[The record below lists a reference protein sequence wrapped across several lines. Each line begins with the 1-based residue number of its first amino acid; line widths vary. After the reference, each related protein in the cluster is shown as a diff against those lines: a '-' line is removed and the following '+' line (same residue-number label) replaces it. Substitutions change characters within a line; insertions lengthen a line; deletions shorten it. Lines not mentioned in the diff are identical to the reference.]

1 MRNRSPYCEWHLFIQ
16 NMGVFQPG
24 GHSLSDKE
32 ENWCLSADLPLPNT
46 TKLSLGMQ
54 MNNFPTFVNTPSKH
68 LHLDL
73 VSEKIMPPLAGGF
86 R

>member
-32 ENWCLSADLPLPNT
+32 EN
-46 TKLSLGMQ
+46 
-54 MNNFPTFVNTPSKH
+54 
-68 LHLDL
+68 
-73 VSEKIMPPLAGGF
+73 
-86 R
+86 